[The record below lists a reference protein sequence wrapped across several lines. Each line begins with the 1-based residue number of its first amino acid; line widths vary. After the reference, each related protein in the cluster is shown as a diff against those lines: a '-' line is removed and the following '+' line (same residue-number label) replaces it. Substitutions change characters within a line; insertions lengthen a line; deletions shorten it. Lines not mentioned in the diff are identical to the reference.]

1 MTVQP
6 LNITAAVKTTPP
18 QDHQSNEAAPLI
30 ARRNRLPEILSRLK
44 SLSAPQIEKIY
55 ARAIQHKEPFGKA
68 AIHLGLA
75 TAKDVK
81 AALAIQFG
89 YHFDKSENVK
99 VPPALVT
106 VAQPFSDMAEGFR
119 LLRTELLTNE
129 NGDGARLISIAGA
142 APGTGSS
149 LVAANLAIAF
159 AQLGRRTLLIDA
171 RLRNPQQANLFATKA
186 QYGLEDLVDGSAK
199 LADALTP
206 CCIRNLS
213 LLASPAKSHDPQAI
227 LSSQGFAHFIGEA
240 SHQFDSVV
248 IDTTTG
254 TKVAD
259 GRYVW
264 ALTKSVLLVA
274 RKNNSRVDDLRKLSR
289 HIQSCGANAVG
300 TVMMG

>member
-1 MTVQP
+1 MTAQP

-18 QDHQSNEAAPLI
+18 QNRQSSASSVM

-44 SLSAPQIEKIY
+44 SLSPAQIEKIY
-55 ARAIQHKEPFGKA
+55 ARAIRHQEPFGKA

-75 TAKDVK
+75 TTKDVK

-99 VPPALVT
+99 VPPALIA
-106 VAQPFSDMAEGFR
+106 VAQPFSDMAEAFR
-119 LLRTELLTNE
+119 LLRTELLTTN
-129 NGDGARLISIAGA
+129 NGDGARLVSIAGA
-142 APGTGSS
+142 GPGTGSS
-149 LVAANLAIAF
+149 LVAANLAISF
-159 AQLGRRTLLIDA
+159 AQLGRRTLLVDA
-171 RLRNPQQANLFATKA
+171 RLRNPQQAKLFATSA
-186 QYGLEDLVDGSAK
+186 QYGLEDLIDGTAE
-199 LADALTP
+199 LADALAP

-213 LLASPAKSHDPQAI
+213 LLAAPTKSHDPQAV
-227 LSSQGFAHFIGEA
+227 LSSQAFAHFIGEA

-274 RKNNSRVDDLRKLSR
+274 RKNNSRVDDLRKITR
-289 HIQSCGANAVG
+289 HIQACGAHAVG

>member
-18 QDHQSNEAAPLI
+18 QSQQTGQPSLLM
-30 ARRNRLPEILSRLK
+30 ARRNRLPEILSRLNT
-44 SLSAPQIEKIY
+44 LSAPQIEKIY
-55 ARAIQHKEPFGKA
+55 ARALQHQEPFGKA
-68 AIHLGLA
+68 AINLGLA
-75 TAKDVK
+75 TTKDVK

-99 VPPALVT
+99 VPPALVA
-106 VAQPFSDMAEGFR
+106 VAQPFSHMAEGFR
-119 LLRTELLTNE
+119 LLRTELLTSE

-142 APGTGSS
+142 GPGTGSS
-149 LVAANLAIAF
+149 LVAANLAVSF

-171 RLRNPQQANLFATKA
+171 RLRNPQQARLFATKA
-186 QYGLEDLVDGSAK
+186 KYGLEDLIEGTSE
-199 LADALTP
+199 LADALAP

-213 LLASPAKSHDPQAI
+213 LLAAPARSHDPQAI
-227 LSSQGFAHFIGEA
+227 LSSEGFAHFIGEA
-240 SHQFDSVV
+240 SHQFDSIV

-274 RKNNSRVDDLRKLSR
+274 RKNNSRVEELRTLTR
-289 HIQSCGANAVG
+289 HIQACGANAAG